1 MLVFIIEIG
10 GYIMERMSNKMIE
23 EMNIYDFIL
32 LALKDADNTS
42 NPYTPKAEKF
52 REARNLMLEHR
63 NQCLRKGISNLA
75 DHN

>member
-1 MLVFIIEIG
+1 
-10 GYIMERMSNKMIE
+10 MERMSNKMIE